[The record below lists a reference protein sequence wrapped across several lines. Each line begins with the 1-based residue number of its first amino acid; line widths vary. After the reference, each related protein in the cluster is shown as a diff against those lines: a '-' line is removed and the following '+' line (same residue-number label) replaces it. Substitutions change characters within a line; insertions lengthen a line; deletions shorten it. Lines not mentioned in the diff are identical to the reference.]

1 MKFQMRIGAGLTGL
15 LAMGLWAVPAGAT
28 VARTWLAQNGSD
40 SGSCTFAAPCATIA
54 YAAGQTVAG
63 GEVILLDGGNYAGG
77 TVSKSLA
84 IRGAG
89 IKPTVNSI
97 TVAAAAG
104 DRVMFDNIAFSA
116 KQGDGST
123 AFASGLVLW
132 SGSDVLVSHC
142 LFEAY
147 STAIDAQ
154 GPSIIRLTIT
164 DTLVYGSSN
173 YGIRSLGING
183 GQLKIKMFDT
193 KLAANTQAGVYLDAA
208 GSDLLVAGSTI
219 LGSTSAVRLL
229 SGATGRSYGNNVITN
244 GDALT
249 AVAMN

>member
-1 MKFQMRIGAGLTGL
+1 MKLHLRIGTGL
-15 LAMGLWAVPAGAT
+15 AAIVAWAAPAGAT
-28 VARTWLAQNGSD
+28 VARTWLAQSGTD

-54 YAAGQTVAG
+54 YAVSQTVAG
-63 GEVILLDGGNYAGG
+63 GEVILLDGGNYVGG

-132 SGSDVLVSHC
+132 SGSDVLVSNC

-154 GPSIIRLTIT
+154 GPSTIRLTIT
-164 DTLVYGSSN
+164 DSVVYGSSN

-183 GQLKIKMFDT
+183 GQLKVKMLGSKF
-193 KLAANTQAGVYLDAA
+193 AANTLAGVYLDAA

-219 LGSTSAVRLL
+219 LGSANAVRLL
-229 SGATGRSYGNNVITN
+229 GGATGRSYGNNVITN

-249 AVAMN
+249 ALAMN